1 MIHPFST
8 AQCVGY
14 VAFALGASAFLQKND
29 RRLKFLNG
37 SQCVFYAAHFALLGN
52 YPAMGSLVVSATRS
66 FLSLK
71 TRSRWVAALFLAL
84 NLAVGWVL
92 VHSRAGWLPIA
103 GGCLATIAL
112 FLMRGVPM
120 RLVLLASTFCWMANN
135 ILSGSIGGV
144 MLETIIAIANVS
156 TIVRMTQARASLR
169 QPQKRAAA
177 AAGAKR

>member
-1 MIHPFST
+1 VIHPFST

-14 VAFALGASAFLQKND
+14 VAFALGAAAFLQKND

-37 SQCVFYAAHFALLGN
+37 SQCVFYATHFALLGN
-52 YPAMGSLVVSATRS
+52 YPAMGSLIVSATRS

-71 TRSRWVAALFLAL
+71 TRSRWVAVLFLAI
-84 NLAVGWVL
+84 NLAVGWML

-156 TIVRMTQARASLR
+156 TIVRMTHATATLR
-169 QPQKRAAA
+169 QPPKRAAA
-177 AAGAKR
+177 VAGTKR